1 MNMWAWAWITW
12 LVVTISMFL
21 TLEITA
27 IIRKNDKTKNPDTL
41 SDHLVIWF
49 NIRTRTGRIIWT
61 TICVGL
67 ALLVAWLYPHI
78 LTGQAV

>member
-1 MNMWAWAWITW
+1 MRSGLIYGFMLVTAATITVIT
-12 LVVTISMFL
+12 VVG
-21 TLEITA
+21 
-27 IIRKNDKTKNPDTL
+27 
-41 SDHLVIWF
+41 
-49 NIRTRTGRIIWT
+49 RTRIIWT